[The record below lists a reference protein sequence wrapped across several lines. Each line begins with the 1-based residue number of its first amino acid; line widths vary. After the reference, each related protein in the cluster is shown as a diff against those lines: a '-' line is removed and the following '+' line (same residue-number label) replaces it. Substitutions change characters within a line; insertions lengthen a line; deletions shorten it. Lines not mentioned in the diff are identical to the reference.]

1 LARPGEG
8 QRHIGS
14 RGRGLSTPLD
24 RQPLDGEED
33 REDAFYHSNGEKK
46 APLSDK
52 EFTER
57 PTMFVVRQLQREG
70 TKGLLVL
77 VVEGHSPEQIEEQ
90 VLAHLQQPAGEI
102 GLIMAFGRR
111 YEGVKVFK

>member
-14 RGRGLSTPLD
+14 CGQGLSTPFD
-24 RQPLDGEED
+24 RQPPDDEEN
-33 REDAFYHSNGEKK
+33 RENAFYHSNGEKN

-57 PTMFVVRQLQREG
+57 PAMFVVRQLQREG

-77 VVEGHSPEQIEEQ
+77 VVEGHSPEQVEE